1 LWRFEGGNMSNRG
14 KGGKDLGKGGAKRH
28 KKVLHDTIHGTM
40 KPTVRCLSGRGSVKQ
55 STALYM
61 KK

>member
-1 LWRFEGGNMSNRG
+1 MSNRG